1 MANEQIVNQPNLYVD
16 GLNLAVASDSTLTI
30 AAGAARDDSNTA
42 DIVVDSALT
51 LDGAVV
57 GVNGI
62 DTGVIGNN
70 KLYYVYVIDDSRGFN
85 AAAGLFS
92 LSSSPIMPSGYDI
105 KRLVGYAHSDGTADF
120 LAGYWYGDRNERM
133 WKYDAP
139 QATAVTAGNATTYT
153 AVDLS
158 TLGLVPPVE
167 NLPVMVAYAY
177 TPASAGNDLNL
188 TPGNATGNAVT
199 INGQVS
205 AVIISGNVEVMSK
218 VTSSV
223 AEIDYK
229 VGNGSDA
236 VALNVA
242 GYRLSL

>member
-1 MANEQIVNQPNLYVD
+1 MSNEQIVNQPNLYVD
-16 GLNLAVASDSTLTI
+16 GLNLARASNTTFTM
-30 AAGAARDDSNTA
+30 AAGAARDSGNVY

-51 LDGAVV
+51 CNMAVV
-57 GVNGI
+57 GANGI
-62 DTGVIGNN
+62 DAGAIGAS
-70 KLYYVYVIDDSRGFN
+70 KLYYVYVIGDSLGFN
-85 AAAGLFS
+85 APASLIS
-92 LSSSPIMPSGYDI
+92 LSSSPVMPAGYDV
-105 KRLVGYAHSDGTADF
+105 KRIIGYMHSSAGSAL
-120 LAGYWYGDRNERM
+120 LAGYWYGDRNERVFN
-133 WKYDAP
+133 YDAP
-139 QATAVTAGNATTYT
+139 QATAVTAGNATSYT

-167 NLPVMVAYAY
+167 NLPVMIAYQY

-199 INGQVS
+199 INGQVG
-205 AVIISGNVEVMSK
+205 AVIISGNVEVMAK

-223 AEIDYK
+223 SEIDYK

-242 GYRLSL
+242 GYRLSI